1 MRTFI
6 LIFIKRNKKDKA
18 ENNEV
23 DLGVDDELE
32 CISVKWSFTV
42 CTFLYSFDFWK
53 HVNVVHI
60 KKNKSI
66 KNGRGL
72 AKAESKPEQ
81 INQFIIQM
89 SNKHN

>member
-23 DLGVDDELE
+23 DLGVHDELE
-32 CISVKWSFTV
+32 YILVKWPFTE

-53 HVNVVHI
+53 HVNIVHI

-66 KNGRGL
+66 KNGRGGT
-72 AKAESKPEQ
+72 KAES
-81 INQFIIQM
+81 NQ
-89 SNKHN
+89 NK